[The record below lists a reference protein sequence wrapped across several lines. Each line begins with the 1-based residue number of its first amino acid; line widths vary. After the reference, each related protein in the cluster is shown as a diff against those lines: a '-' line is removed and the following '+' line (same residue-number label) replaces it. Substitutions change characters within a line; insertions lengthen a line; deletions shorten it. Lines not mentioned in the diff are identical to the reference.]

1 MGILAWQS
9 AHARNGLPKRPQ
21 MISILD
27 FPDSPAANLRP
38 KSTMTVAFFS
48 LLLRQ
53 PRLAFH
59 DILCIGA
66 VACTV
71 APTPKQYSRSAIL
84 KTNRIRHPFTASIP
98 LLLALVAAVV
108 HHWTD
113 CQVVSFALV
122 TIGFGRHTSSCR
134 EKRSSF

>member
-1 MGILAWQS
+1 MAVCPRTQRF
-9 AHARNGLPKRPQ
+9 AQK
-21 MISILD
+21 
-27 FPDSPAANLRP
+27 AANDFNFGFPGFSSR
-38 KSTMTVAFFS
+38 KSSTKVDHDRSFFS

-71 APTPKQYSRSAIL
+71 APTPKQYSRSAIP